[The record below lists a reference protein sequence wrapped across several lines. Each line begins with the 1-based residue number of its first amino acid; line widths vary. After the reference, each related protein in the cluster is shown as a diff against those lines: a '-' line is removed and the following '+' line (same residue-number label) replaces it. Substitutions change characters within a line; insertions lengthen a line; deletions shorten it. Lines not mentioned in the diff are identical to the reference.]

1 MPPAASPHL
10 KSLALACLL
19 ACCLPA
25 GRAHAQQQ
33 QGPARGTELREVL
46 EQLDRTSL
54 AGARV
59 GVSHGGAPGDEGA
72 LPEPIP
78 SVSKATLVYS
88 QGFKL
93 ANLEGCTLTLRN
105 DDVKLLRPARPP
117 RPGTYMGDPQTR
129 YVAEVYVAL
138 DKVGERKGRA
148 PYRHTKDAEK
158 ARVFGVWRSE
168 YKQRRFRPRD
178 IGGVSVFPAGRRE
191 RHNYFGYGKLFFTFD
206 TREAGEQFDSAF
218 RRAVKLCQP
227 K

>member
-1 MPPAASPHL
+1 MQPLPGQLL
-10 KSLALACLL
+10 KSHALACLL

-25 GRAHAQQQ
+25 ALAHARQ
-33 QGPARGTELREVL
+33 QGAAGDPALREVL

-54 AGARV
+54 AGARL
-59 GVSHGGAPGDEGA
+59 GVSHGGAPGDENA

-93 ANLEGCTLTLRN
+93 ANLEGCSLTLRN

-117 RPGTYMGDPQTR
+117 RPGTYMGDPQTH

-138 DKVGERKGRA
+138 DKMGERKGRT

-158 ARVFGVWRSE
+158 ARVFGAWRTE
-168 YKQRRFRPRD
+168 YKQRRFRPRE
-178 IGGVSVFPAGRRE
+178 IGIVNVFPAGQRE
-191 RHNYFGYGKLFFTFD
+191 RRNLVGYRKLFFTFD
-206 TREAGEQFDSAF
+206 TREASEQFDSAF